1 MTSKAARRRAKKQSA
16 ASIYDVPQIAPRED
30 SGRPSRAG
38 EARAADALALAARC
52 KRRGVEP
59 TAKALRESRAQW
71 WGCNAGAAMAT
82 AVTAEAERQDLWDA
96 IQHMRQ
102 TVAAYDRAIGAP
114 HRHAACL
121 RLLAPQE
128 AMEADAASPA
138 PDQRDDAQKQR
149 DAVSAWMRLH
159 GWLGYTD
166 KSAASEAWRVVVD
179 DEKPRDVPGM
189 LAALRCVHDGR
200 TKGSVSYRGRAARP
214 A

>member
-1 MTSKAARRRAKKQSA
+1 MTSKAARLRAKKAAA
-16 ASIYDVPQIAPRED
+16 ASLYDVPTIAPREA

-38 EARAADALALAARC
+38 KPRAADADALANRC

-71 WGCNAGAAMAT
+71 WGCNAGSAMAA
-82 AVTAEAERQDLWDA
+82 AVTSEADRQDLWAA
-96 IQHMRQ
+96 IQLMRQ

-114 HRHAACL
+114 HRHATCL

-128 AMEADAASPA
+128 PMEADASSPA
-138 PDQRDDAQKQR
+138 PDPRDDADKKR
-149 DAVSAWMRLH
+149 VAVAAWTRLH

-166 KSAASEAWRVVVD
+166 KASASEAWRVVVD
-179 DEKPRDVPGM
+179 DERPRDAPGM
-189 LAALRCVHDGR
+189 LLALRCVHEGR
-200 TKGSVSYRGRAARP
+200 TKGRVTYRGRDARP